1 MHLLIFCCSAQ
12 GKGGSRKS
20 MEYSSDSVNELDYAC
35 DYSLTE
41 DMSGSD
47 DGNGCCLHVPP
58 IVETPEQIRS
68 KV

>member
-1 MHLLIFCCSAQ
+1 
-12 GKGGSRKS
+12 

-68 KV
+68 KVWMRPVQFHS